1 MYILQAIKNTKDVNV
16 FTVLLVLFAPLFIIV
31 EHISGYSIAKEKI
44 LKTLKCTF
52 LHFLCIW
59 KRNGNQSENYKEV
72 RRREPQQSFQRE
84 YSDIVLKEL
93 EWRKFDKNKYF
104 LCGNSSI

>member
-59 KRNGNQSENYKEV
+59 KRDGNNLKTTKKFEGGSHNKAFKGNTAT
-72 RRREPQQSFQRE
+72 SF
-84 YSDIVLKEL
+84 
-93 EWRKFDKNKYF
+93 
-104 LCGNSSI
+104 